1 MKTQLQKCLAALED
15 LCECSK
21 GICLPAEI
29 DFTIETLRETLEK
42 RTTCYIDAADIEVMK
57 LPGCRMARVSNV
69 SWDVYQ
75 VPLYRWGVI

>member
-21 GICLPAEI
+21 GIGLPAEI
-29 DFTIETLRETLEK
+29 DSTIETLRETLEK
-42 RTTCYIDAADIEVMK
+42 NPVAYIDAADIEYMK
-57 LPGCRMARVSNV
+57 LPGCRIVRVSNV

-75 VPLYRWGVI
+75 VPLYRWG

>member
-21 GICLPAEI
+21 GIGLPAEI
-29 DFTIETLRETLEK
+29 DSTIETLRETLEK
-42 RTTCYIDAADIEVMK
+42 NPVAYIDAADIEYMK
-57 LPGCRMARVSNV
+57 LPGCRSVRVSNV

-75 VPLYRWGVI
+75 APLYRWG